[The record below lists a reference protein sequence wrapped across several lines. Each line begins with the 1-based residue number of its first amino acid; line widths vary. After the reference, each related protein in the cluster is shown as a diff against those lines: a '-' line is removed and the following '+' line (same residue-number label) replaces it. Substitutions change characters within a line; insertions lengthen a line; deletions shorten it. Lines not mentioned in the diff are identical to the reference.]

1 MSASEKDRT
10 EGPKRPPESTSRHV
24 ETPLSRPD
32 SPSSPA
38 SKRMREKVSFFEKVW
53 TGSKSGRVGDEVA
66 GDIDVSEIEKRLE
79 EEKARHLEPRPLEQ
93 VTLRH
98 TGFPKHVVHTK
109 EVGPDGTLKAG
120 IPFFLI
126 YVQQNKISGIIA
138 VWERILKFASDS

>member
-1 MSASEKDRT
+1 MSASKKDPT
-10 EGPKRPPESTSRHV
+10 EGPKRPPESSPRRV
-24 ETPLSRPD
+24 ESPQLRPE

-53 TGSKSGRVGDEVA
+53 TGSRSGRVQDEGASGV
-66 GDIDVSEIEKRLE
+66 DVSEIEKRLE
-79 EEKARHLEPRPLEQ
+79 EEKARHLEQRQLEQ

-120 IPFFLI
+120 YPSFFLV
-126 YVQQNKISGIIA
+126 YK
-138 VWERILKFASDS
+138 